1 MHHVADYGSYI
12 GAAFRKAS
20 ASPTRDQAEELL
32 AQMDGARGAMLA
44 LLARLP
50 ATGTVEADASHVIPP
65 KRSGTRGH
73 IHLRH

>member
-1 MHHVADYGSYI
+1 VHHVAAFGDYV

-20 ASPTRDQAEELL
+20 ASPTRDGVEELL
-32 AQMDGARGAMLA
+32 TQMDGARAAIVA

-50 ATGTVEADASHVIPP
+50 ATGAVEADASHVIPP

-73 IHLRH
+73 IHLRR